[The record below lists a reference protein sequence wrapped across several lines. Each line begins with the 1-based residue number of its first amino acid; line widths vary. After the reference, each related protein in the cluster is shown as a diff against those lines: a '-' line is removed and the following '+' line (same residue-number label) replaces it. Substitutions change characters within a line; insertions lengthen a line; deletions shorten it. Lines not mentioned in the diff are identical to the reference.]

1 MSDANATAMTQSYR
15 TENGTQWSIVW
26 TRSGRRF
33 AVMGDFSIEIGPA
46 YMAQNWFQDPLGDW
60 HILRTRRIRLMEALE
75 YLALDLLPWWENYI
89 HENFS
94 KRIRPAWSHDGAN
107 VLVESNKLYYLV
119 VHTALRIRR
128 NRGLTQLVLIPYMN
142 IKHRADIL
150 AGILG
155 LAWAFHKIL
164 GERVLD
170 IKAIVVGA
178 TVGMRD
184 LWELPTFRDEFRI
197 DVLGDRLLDSREL
210 RARYI
215 DVHPSVREIQMYRQ
229 QMMRMD
235 ERNVDTLI
243 YRALRAPMNRLVF
256 AFLWP
261 QTFKHQEYS
270 LTSMRV

>member
-1 MSDANATAMTQSYR
+1 MCQGCVR
-15 TENGTQWSIVW
+15 GTNL
-26 TRSGRRF
+26 GR
-33 AVMGDFSIEIGPA
+33 
-46 YMAQNWFQDPLGDW
+46 
-60 HILRTRRIRLMEALE
+60 
-75 YLALDLLPWWENYI
+75 
-89 HENFS
+89 
-94 KRIRPAWSHDGAN
+94 K
-107 VLVESNKLYYLV
+107 
-119 VHTALRIRR
+119 
-128 NRGLTQLVLIPYMN
+128 
-142 IKHRADIL
+142 
-150 AGILG
+150 
-155 LAWAFHKIL
+155 
-164 GERVLD
+164 VLD

-184 LWELPTFRDEFRI
+184 LWELQTFRDEFRI

-235 ERNVDTLI
+235 ERNADTLI